1 MERQEIKKLIIL
13 DLEKAWMFAP
23 EANYW
28 LEKLP
33 MIDYYD
39 ATVQDLINS
48 LKFAIKNS
56 DREYFDATVDELID
70 HYYNNRKKY
79 NFE

>member
-1 MERQEIKKLIIL
+1 MEKQEIKKLIIL
-13 DLEKAWMFAP
+13 DLEKAWMFSP
-23 EANYW
+23 EASYW

-39 ATVQDLINS
+39 AAVQDLINS
-48 LKFAIKNS
+48 LKFAIKNR